1 MRGGTEVLLCHTASV
16 PIRPQCS
23 HKTVM
28 SSNSNLLPSLI
39 NQLVTE
45 AKEENLHVE
54 ISIWIL
60 SSLFEYQTGAR
71 IYL

>member
-1 MRGGTEVLLCHTASV
+1 
-16 PIRPQCS
+16 
-23 HKTVM
+23 M